1 MSNKHETALALID
14 EQIEKEEQAFKNA
27 QMVVHEKTKGL
38 ERAQKEAEL
47 IGWSLGQL
55 RASRTALMFD
65 RSANAIT
72 EEPSEVP

>member
-14 EQIEKEEQAFKNA
+14 EQIEKEEQAFKRA
-27 QMVVHEKTKGL
+27 EAEVHLQVKRL
-38 ERAQKEAEL
+38 ERLQKEAQL

-55 RASRTALMFD
+55 RASKSALVFD
-65 RSANAIT
+65 RSANSIT